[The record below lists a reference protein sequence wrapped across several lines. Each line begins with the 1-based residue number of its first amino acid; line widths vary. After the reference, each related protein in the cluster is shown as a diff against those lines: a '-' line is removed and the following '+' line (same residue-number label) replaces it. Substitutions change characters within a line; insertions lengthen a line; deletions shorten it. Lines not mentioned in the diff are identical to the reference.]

1 MLIFGM
7 LDYKLVEAFARV
19 IGEGGFEKAAA
30 VLHVTQGAVSQ
41 RVKLL
46 EEQVGCVLMVRSVPP
61 EATSAGREML
71 KHYRQV
77 KQLEDDLGPEL
88 GQEAAEYASMPVGV
102 NADSLATWFFPA
114 VGGYLDR
121 ESVLLD
127 LSVDDQAET
136 LKLLRNGDVLG
147 CVSDRAAPVQGCR
160 VEYLGDMDY
169 HMYGSP
175 SYKVKWFKEGVTLA
189 GIERAP
195 MLIFN
200 RKDVMH
206 GGIVKDA
213 LGARPSRFNG
223 FYLPS
228 SEKFATAIAAG
239 WACGML
245 PDQQADEYV
254 KRGELVDL
262 LPGHVFTVRLHW
274 HCWNLE
280 SAALASFTGALV
292 KEARSLLV
300 QRP

>member
-1 MLIFGM
+1 MLN
-7 LDYKLVEAFARV
+7 YRLVEAFARV
-19 IGEGGFEKAAA
+19 VGEGGFDKAAQ

-41 RVKLL
+41 RIKVL
-46 EEQVGCVLMVRSVPP
+46 EEQVGCVLLVRSLPP
-61 EATSAGREML
+61 RPTSAGRELL

-77 KQLEDDLGPEL
+77 RQLEDDLGPEL
-88 GQEAAEYASMPVGV
+88 GREAGGYASMPVGI

-114 VGGYLDR
+114 VGRYLDS

-127 LSVDDQAET
+127 LSVDDQAAT
-136 LKLLRNGDVLG
+136 HNLLRNGDVLG

-169 HMYGSP
+169 RLYSNP
-175 SYKVKWFKEGVTLA
+175 SYKVKWFPEGVTLRA
-189 GIERAP
+189 AESAP

-206 GGIVKDA
+206 EEILRQA
-213 LGARPSRFNG
+213 LGAVPGRFNA

-228 SEKFATAIAAG
+228 SEQFARAIASG
-239 WACGML
+239 WACGMM
-245 PDQQADEYV
+245 PGQQADEYV
-254 KRGELVDL
+254 QRGELVDL

-274 HCWNLE
+274 HCWNLG
-280 SAALASFTGALV
+280 SSTLTSFTEAMTAGA
-292 KEARSLLV
+292 RGLLT